1 MIYLDTNI
9 LVSLLAGDDCT
20 TATQEWWA
28 SQSVPLGLSTWV
40 TAEFYSHIG
49 LRCRKGEETARNA
62 ARILES
68 FDELVSTSLTLLKTN
83 DTAVHRASSWLRSP
97 DCALQ
102 TGDAL
107 HLAIALEN
115 EAAAIATFDQRFAR
129 NIDKLRI
136 AGMKVI
142 ALPNDGALHKIQQ
155 KLADYNV
162 TERDIAKAVK
172 WARKRKAT
180 EKASVSRIAMRRPNV

>member
-28 SQSVPLGLSTWV
+28 SQSVPLGISTWA

-49 LRCRKGEETARNA
+49 LRCRKGQETARNA
-62 ARILES
+62 TKIIDS
-68 FDELVSTSLTLLKTN
+68 FDELVSTNLALLRTG
-83 DTAVHRASSWLRSP
+83 DTAVLRASSWLRFP
-97 DCALQ
+97 DCAMQ
-102 TGDAL
+102 VGDAL

-129 NIDKLRI
+129 NIEKLRI
-136 AGMKVI
+136 GGLKVV
-142 ALPNDGALHKIQQ
+142 ALPAAGTAHKIRQ

-162 TERDIAKAVK
+162 TDRDIAKAVK
-172 WARKRKAT
+172 WARKRKTAERGKVPRMT
-180 EKASVSRIAMRRPNV
+180 VRG

>member
-1 MIYLDTNI
+1 MIYLDTNVLI
-9 LVSLLAGDDCT
+9 SLLAGDDCT

-62 ARILES
+62 ARILDS
-68 FDELVSTSLTLLKTN
+68 FDELVSTNLTLLKSN
-83 DTAVHRASSWLRSP
+83 DTAVLRATSWLRSP
-97 DCALQ
+97 DCAMQ
-102 TGDAL
+102 VGDAL

-115 EAAAIATFDQRFAR
+115 EAAAIVTFDQRFAR
-129 NIDKLRI
+129 NIEKLRI
-136 AGMKVI
+136 PGLKVI
-142 ALPNDGALHKIQQ
+142 ALPTKGAAHKIQQ
-155 KLADYNV
+155 NLADYNV

-172 WARKRKAT
+172 WARKRKTAERAKMPRMT
-180 EKASVSRIAMRRPNV
+180 VRG